1 MNRTDVDMPAA
12 GAVVESGAALSGLLG
27 EVLKTSSANRL
38 IGSMVPDVIGQW
50 AGKNPIKKIMARV
63 IGKIVAGGFIRN
75 ARSNNARDLPSLLGD
90 PEFIRRLGRELP
102 ALLDGASE
110 AAVSLA
116 RGIEALPTGEKCSF
130 IGSLLAAPAP
140 AGSGSVLTSL
150 ARIINEVHAHNP
162 RYFAETMRP
171 AFVAFLER
179 TDFGELK
186 ELVDNSAADI
196 VETVRMVNRELW
208 EYPAKTVCILGVITS
223 LVNIAVDSL
232 RETLAP
238 INGLAPDLLS
248 DVVLSLVH
256 EIDGPRFGGVVN
268 ELSELVRKVHTGST
282 LIGEQGK
289 PQFTVEVSRLISGAM
304 GAVDV
309 NLLLKARAL
318 LAEIRELTLV
328 TLINLLGHNPVLAR
342 EFFQGH
348 FTALVR
354 VMRSWSHKADAFE
367 TLFTDDEI
375 AEEFARGMR
384 EIDAQQLADTVS
396 RLSALFNKVRKRT
409 PGIIRTTLTQIMNS
423 LDADE
428 IGETARWLTN
438 DVVRSIKPV
447 AAEVLPPIIRGAAE
461 LLSPDQYDDPGELE
475 DALALLR
482 KTLLGKEVAI

>member
-1 MNRTDVDMPAA
+1 MNTTEVVKPAA
-12 GAVVESGAALSGLLG
+12 GAAVDSATALSGLLG
-27 EVLKTSSANRL
+27 EVLGTSTVSRI
-38 IGSMVPDVIGQW
+38 IGTMAPEVIARW
-50 AGKNPIKKIMARV
+50 AGKNPFKKAIARV
-63 IGKIVAGGFIRN
+63 LGSIVAGGFVKN
-75 ARSNNARDLPSLLGD
+75 AASKDARDLPDLLGD
-90 PEFIRRLGRELP
+90 PEFAKRLGKELP
-102 ALLDGASE
+102 AVMEGARD
-110 AAVSLA
+110 AVISLA
-116 RGIEALPTGEKCSF
+116 NGIERLAPGEKCSF
-130 IGSLLAAPAP
+130 LGGLLAAPAENP
-140 AGSGSVLTSL
+140 AAGLLTLL
-150 ARIINEVHAHNP
+150 ARIVNDVHAHNP

-186 ELVDNSAADI
+186 ELIDRSAPDI
-196 VETVRMVNRELW
+196 VEFVRMANSELW
-208 EYPAKTVCILGVITS
+208 EYPAKTICILGMLPS
-223 LVNIAVDSL
+223 LVNIAADSV
-232 RETLAP
+232 RESLAP
-238 INGLAPDLLS
+238 INGLAPDLLA
-248 DVVLSLVH
+248 DVMLALVH
-256 EIDGPRFGGVVN
+256 DIDGPKFGAVIN

-328 TLINLLGHNPVLAR
+328 TLISLLGRNPVLAR

-354 VMRSWSHKADAFE
+354 SMRNWSHKADAFE

-396 RLSALFNKVRKRT
+396 RIAALFNKVRKRT
-409 PGIIRTTLTQIMNS
+409 PGIIRTTLTQVMNS
-423 LDADE
+423 LDAGE

-447 AAEVLPPIIRGAAE
+447 ASEVLPPVIRGVAE

-475 DALALLR
+475 DALAGLR

>member
-1 MNRTDVDMPAA
+1 
-12 GAVVESGAALSGLLG
+12 
-27 EVLKTSSANRL
+27 
-38 IGSMVPDVIGQW
+38 
-50 AGKNPIKKIMARV
+50 
-63 IGKIVAGGFIRN
+63 
-75 ARSNNARDLPSLLGD
+75 
-90 PEFIRRLGRELP
+90 
-102 ALLDGASE
+102 
-110 AAVSLA
+110 
-116 RGIEALPTGEKCSF
+116 
-130 IGSLLAAPAP
+130 
-140 AGSGSVLTSL
+140 
-150 ARIINEVHAHNP
+150 
-162 RYFAETMRP
+162 
-171 AFVAFLER
+171 
-179 TDFGELK
+179 
-186 ELVDNSAADI
+186 
-196 VETVRMVNRELW
+196 
-208 EYPAKTVCILGVITS
+208 
-223 LVNIAVDSL
+223 
-232 RETLAP
+232 
-238 INGLAPDLLS
+238 
-248 DVVLSLVH
+248 
-256 EIDGPRFGGVVN
+256 
-268 ELSELVRKVHTGST
+268 
-282 LIGEQGK
+282 
-289 PQFTVEVSRLISGAM
+289 

>member
-1 MNRTDVDMPAA
+1 MNKAEVVMPA
-12 GAVVESGAALSGLLG
+12 VGAAAGSGSSPTGILG
-27 EVLKTSSANRL
+27 EVLKTSTANRL
-38 IGSMVPDVIGQW
+38 IGSLLPEVIGQW
-50 AGKNPIKKIMARV
+50 AGKNPLKKIIAR
-63 IGKIVAGGFIRN
+63 IVGRIVGGGFVKS
-75 ARSNNARDLPSLLGD
+75 AASKDARDLPSLLSD
-90 PEFIRRLGRELP
+90 PEFVRRLGRELP
-102 ALLDGASE
+102 GLLDGASGI
-110 AAVSLA
+110 AVSLA
-116 RGIEALPTGEKCSF
+116 SGIEGLSPEEKCAF
-130 IGSLLAAPAP
+130 IGGLLSVPARTGP
-140 AGSGSVLTSL
+140 GSVLTSM
-150 ARIINEVHAHNP
+150 ARTINEVHEHNP
-162 RYFAETMRP
+162 HFFAETMRP
-171 AFVAFLER
+171 AFVSFLER

-186 ELVDNSAADI
+186 DLVDNSAADI
-196 VETVRMVNRELW
+196 VETVRMVNHELW
-208 EYPAKTVCILGVITS
+208 EYPAKTVCILGMIPS
-223 LVNIAVDSL
+223 LVNIAVDSV
-232 RETLAP
+232 RESLAP
-238 INGLAPDLLS
+238 INMLAPDLLS
-248 DVVLSLVH
+248 DVVLALVH
-256 EIDGPRFGGVVN
+256 EIDGPKFGGVIN

-309 NLLLKARAL
+309 NLLLKARTL

-328 TLINLLGHNPVLAR
+328 TLINLLGQNPVLAR

-375 AEEFARGMR
+375 AEEFSRGMR

-396 RLSALFNKVRKRT
+396 RISALFNKVRKRT
-409 PGIIRTTLTQIMNS
+409 PGVIRTTLTQVMNS
-423 LDADE
+423 LDAEE

-438 DVVRSIKPV
+438 DVVRSFKPV
-447 AAEVLPPIIRGAAE
+447 ASEVLPPIIRGVAE